1 MKNES
6 IPSNSRDLTRNLQRT
21 QQSRSDQLKI
31 LNVSQN
37 HYVRGGSDRYF
48 FTLAELLQKHGHR
61 VVPFTAANPN
71 NEPSEWEHYFP
82 RGADFEHPG
91 AKDLFRFLYSHDA
104 VKSVQRL
111 LKDTDIDLA
120 HFHIYYGKL
129 TASILGGLKEAGI
142 PLVQTLHEYKLTCPV
157 YSHLSNDKIC
167 EACAG
172 KHFWRALPKR
182 CNRGSFARTALS
194 VTESYVSRMLGAV
207 KKFDHFI
214 SVSHFLRKKM
224 ISHGIPEDKISTV
237 HNFVDV
243 SDIIPSFD
251 VGNYILYF
259 GRVHQSKGILTLI
272 EAAAPLKQVPLYI
285 VGDGEA
291 MPEIQR
297 IVEDDKCDHIHLL
310 GFKQGDEL
318 RELILNSICTVLPSE
333 WYENCPMSVLES
345 YAYGKPVIGA
355 DIGGI
360 PELIVDGIDGF
371 LVPSGGREALR
382 ERLLWMSEHRN
393 EAAEMGRI
401 GRQKMET
408 AFNADIHYERIMNV
422 YQQFL

>member
-1 MKNES
+1 MKS
-6 IPSNSRDLTRNLQRT
+6 T
-21 QQSRSDQLKI
+21 I

-37 HYVRGGSDRYF
+37 YHVRGGSDRYF
-48 FTLAELLQKHGHR
+48 FTLAKLLQKHGHR
-61 VVPFTAANPN
+61 VVPFTAANSN
-71 NEPSEWEHYFP
+71 NEASEWERYFP

-91 AKDLFRFLYSHDA
+91 AGDLLRFLYSHDA

-111 LKDTDIDLA
+111 LKDTDINLA

-129 TASILGGLKEAGI
+129 TASILEVLKKDGI
-142 PLVQTLHEYKLTCPV
+142 PLIQTLHEYKLTCPV
-157 YSHLSNDKIC
+157 YSHLSNDQIC
-167 EACAG
+167 EACEG

-182 CNRGSFARTALS
+182 CNRGSFTRTALS
-194 VTESYVSRMLGAV
+194 VTESYVSKMLGAV
-207 KKFDHFI
+207 SKFDHFI

-224 ISHGIPEDKISTV
+224 ITHGIPEDKISTV

-243 SDIIPSFD
+243 SDITPNFS
-251 VGNYILYF
+251 VGDYILYF
-259 GRVHQSKGILTLI
+259 GRVHQSKGIMTLI
-272 EAAAPLKQVPLYI
+272 EAALPLTDVPIYI

-291 MPEIQR
+291 MPEVQR
-297 IVEDDKCDHIHLL
+297 IIEQNGCQHIHLL

-360 PELIVDGIDGF
+360 PELIVDDVDGF
-371 LVPSGGREALR
+371 LVPSGEQEALR
-382 ERLLWMSEHRN
+382 ERLLWMSNHKN
-393 EAAEMGRI
+393 EAVEMGRI
-401 GRQKMET
+401 GRRKMET
-408 AFNADIHYERIMNV
+408 EFNADIHYEKIRNV
-422 YQQFL
+422 YDQFL

>member
-1 MKNES
+1 MH
-6 IPSNSRDLTRNLQRT
+6 T
-21 QQSRSDQLKI
+21 I
-31 LNVSQN
+31 LNISQN
-37 HYVRGGSDRYF
+37 HYIRGGSDRYF

-61 VVPFTAANPN
+61 VIPFTAASPK
-71 NEPSEWEHYFP
+71 NEPSEWERYFP
-82 RGADFEHPG
+82 RGADFERPG
-91 AKDLFRFLYSHDA
+91 VGDLLRFLYSRDA
-104 VKSVQRL
+104 AKSIQQL
-111 LKDTDIDLA
+111 LNDTEIDLA

-129 TASILGGLKEAGI
+129 TASILGVLKEAGI
-142 PLVQTLHEYKLTCPV
+142 PLIQTLHEYKLTCPV
-157 YSHLSNDKIC
+157 YSHLSNDEIC

-182 CNRGSFARTALS
+182 CNRGSIARTTLS
-194 VTESYVSRMLGAV
+194 VTEAYVSKMLGAV
-207 KKFDHFI
+207 AKFDHFI

-224 ISHGIPEDKISTV
+224 ISHGIPKNKISTV

-243 SDIIPSFD
+243 SDITPNFS
-251 VGNYILYF
+251 VGEYVLYF

-272 EAAAPLKQVPLYI
+272 KAAAPLKQVPLYI

-291 MPEIQR
+291 MPEVQR
-297 IVEDDKCDHIHLL
+297 IVEQNGCDHIHLL

-345 YAYGKPVIGA
+345 YAYGKPVLGA

-360 PELIVDGIDGF
+360 PELITDGVDGF
-371 LVPSGGREALR
+371 LVPSREQDALR
-382 ERLLWMSEHRN
+382 ERLLWMAEHKN
-393 EAAEMGRI
+393 EAVEMGRI

-408 AFNADIHYERIMNV
+408 EFNADIHYERIMNV

>member
-1 MKNES
+1 MKS
-6 IPSNSRDLTRNLQRT
+6 T
-21 QQSRSDQLKI
+21 I

-37 HYVRGGSDRYF
+37 HHVRGGSDRYF
-48 FTLAELLQKHGHR
+48 FTLAELLRKHGHR
-61 VVPFTAANPN
+61 VIPFTAANPN
-71 NEPSEWEHYFP
+71 NEPSEWERYFP

-91 AKDLFRFLYSHDA
+91 AGDLLRFLYSHDA
-104 VKSVQRL
+104 VKSIRQL
-111 LKDTDIDLA
+111 LTDTAINLA

-129 TASILGGLKEAGI
+129 TASILEVLKKDDI
-142 PLVQTLHEYKLTCPV
+142 PLIQTLHEYKLTCPV
-157 YSHLSNDKIC
+157 YSHLSNDEIC
-167 EACAG
+167 EACEG

-182 CNRGSFARTALS
+182 CNRGSLARTALS
-194 VTESYVSRMLGAV
+194 VTESYVSKMLGAV

-243 SDIIPSFD
+243 SDITPNFC
-251 VGNYILYF
+251 VGDYVLYF
-259 GRVHQSKGILTLI
+259 GRVHRSKGILTLI
-272 EAAAPLKQVPLYI
+272 EAAVPLTDVPLYI

-291 MPEIQR
+291 MPEIRR
-297 IVEDDKCDHIHLL
+297 IIEQNGCQHIHLL

-318 RELILNSICTVLPSE
+318 RELILNSLCTILPSE

-360 PELIVDGIDGF
+360 PELIVDGVDGF
-371 LVPSGGREALR
+371 LVPSGEQEILR
-382 ERLLWMSEHRN
+382 ERLLWMSEHKS
-393 EAAEMGRI
+393 EATEMGRV
-401 GRQKMET
+401 GRYKMET
-408 AFNADIHYERIMNV
+408 EFNADIHYEKIMNV

>member
-1 MKNES
+1 MK
-6 IPSNSRDLTRNLQRT
+6 RT
-21 QQSRSDQLKI
+21 I

-37 HYVRGGSDRYF
+37 YHVRGGSDRYF

-71 NEPSEWEHYFP
+71 NEPSEWEGYFP

-91 AKDLFRFLYSHDA
+91 AGDLLRFLYSHDA
-104 VKSVQRL
+104 VKSIRQL

-129 TASILGGLKEAGI
+129 TASILEVLKGDGI
-142 PLVQTLHEYKLTCPV
+142 PLIQTLHEYKLTCPV
-157 YSHLSNDKIC
+157 YSHLSNDEIC
-167 EACAG
+167 EACEG

-182 CNRGSFARTALS
+182 CNRGSLARTALS
-194 VTESYVSRMLGAV
+194 VTESYISKMLGAV

-243 SDIIPSFD
+243 SDITPNFSGGD
-251 VGNYILYF
+251 YILYF
-259 GRVHQSKGILTLI
+259 GRVHRSKGILTLI
-272 EAAAPLKQVPLYI
+272 KAAVPLTDVPIYI

-291 MPEIQR
+291 MPEVQR
-297 IVEDDKCDHIHLL
+297 IIEKNGCKHIHLL

-318 RELILNSICTVLPSE
+318 RELIRNSLCTVLPSE

-345 YAYGKPVIGA
+345 YAYGKTCY
-355 DIGGI
+355 
-360 PELIVDGIDGF
+360 
-371 LVPSGGREALR
+371 RC
-382 ERLLWMSEHRN
+382 
-393 EAAEMGRI
+393 
-401 GRQKMET
+401 
-408 AFNADIHYERIMNV
+408 
-422 YQQFL
+422 

>member
-1 MKNES
+1 MKS
-6 IPSNSRDLTRNLQRT
+6 A
-21 QQSRSDQLKI
+21 I

-37 HYVRGGSDRYF
+37 YHIRGGSDRYF
-48 FTLAELLQKHGHR
+48 FSLAELLQKHGHR

-71 NEPSEWEHYFP
+71 NEPSEWERYFP
-82 RGADFEHPG
+82 RAADFEHPG
-91 AKDLFRFLYSHDA
+91 AGDLLRFLYSHDA
-104 VKSVQRL
+104 VKSIRRL

-129 TASILGGLKEAGI
+129 TASILEVLKRDGI
-142 PLVQTLHEYKLTCPV
+142 PLIQTLHEYKLTCPV
-157 YSHLSNDKIC
+157 YSHLSNDQIC
-167 EACAG
+167 EACEG

-182 CNRGSFARTALS
+182 CNRGSLARTALS
-194 VTESYVSRMLGAV
+194 VTESYVSKMLGAV

-214 SVSHFLRKKM
+214 SVSHFLRKKA

-243 SDIIPSFD
+243 SAITPNFS
-251 VGNYILYF
+251 VGDYVLYF
-259 GRVHQSKGILTLI
+259 GRVHRSKGILTLI
-272 EAAAPLKQVPLYI
+272 KAAVPLTHVPIYI

-297 IVEDDKCDHIHLL
+297 IIEQNGCQHIHLL
-310 GFKQGDEL
+310 GFKQGNEL

-360 PELIVDGIDGF
+360 PELIVDGVDGF
-371 LVPSGGREALR
+371 LVPSGEEETLR
-382 ERLLWMSEHRN
+382 ERLLWMSEHKSD
-393 EAAEMGRI
+393 AAEMGRI
-401 GRQKMET
+401 GRYKMET
-408 AFNADIHYERIMNV
+408 EFNADIHYEKIMNV
-422 YQQFL
+422 YKQFS

>member
-1 MKNES
+1 MK
-6 IPSNSRDLTRNLQRT
+6 RT
-21 QQSRSDQLKI
+21 I

-37 HYVRGGSDRYF
+37 YHVRGGSDRYF

-61 VVPFTAANPN
+61 VVPFTAASPN
-71 NEPSEWEHYFP
+71 NESSEWENYFP

-91 AKDLFRFLYSHDA
+91 AGDLLRFLYSHDA
-104 VKSVQRL
+104 VKSIRQL
-111 LKDTDIDLA
+111 LQDTDINLA

-129 TASILGGLKEAGI
+129 TTSILEVLKRDGI
-142 PLVQTLHEYKLTCPV
+142 PLIQTLHEYKLTCPV
-157 YSHLSNDKIC
+157 YSHLSNDQIC
-167 EACAG
+167 EACEG

-182 CNRGSFARTALS
+182 CNRGSLARTALS
-194 VTESYVSRMLGAV
+194 VTESYVSKMLGAV

-243 SDIIPSFD
+243 SDITPNFSEGD
-251 VGNYILYF
+251 YILYF
-259 GRVHQSKGILTLI
+259 GRVHRSKGILTLI
-272 EAAAPLKQVPLYI
+272 AAAVPLTDVPIYI

-291 MPEIQR
+291 MPEVQR
-297 IVEDDKCDHIHLL
+297 IIEENGCKHIHLL

-318 RELILNSICTVLPSE
+318 RELIGNSICTVLPSE

-360 PELIVDGIDGF
+360 PELIVDGVDGF
-371 LVPSGGREALR
+371 LVPSGEQETLQD
-382 ERLLWMSEHRN
+382 RLLWMSEHKS
-393 EAAEMGRI
+393 EAAEMGRV
-401 GRQKMET
+401 GRHKMET
-408 AFNADIHYERIMNV
+408 EFNADIHYERIMNV

>member
-1 MKNES
+1 MK
-6 IPSNSRDLTRNLQRT
+6 RT
-21 QQSRSDQLKI
+21 I

-37 HYVRGGSDRYF
+37 YHVRGGSDRYF

-61 VVPFTAANPN
+61 VVPFTAASPN
-71 NEPSEWEHYFP
+71 NEPSEWEGYFP

-91 AKDLFRFLYSHDA
+91 AGDLLRFLYSHDA
-104 VKSVQRL
+104 VKSIRQL
-111 LKDTDIDLA
+111 LKATDIDLA

-129 TASILGGLKEAGI
+129 TTSILEVLKRDGI
-142 PLVQTLHEYKLTCPV
+142 SLIQTLHEYKLTCPV
-157 YSHLSNDKIC
+157 YSHLSNDQIC
-167 EACAG
+167 EACEG

-182 CNRGSFARTALS
+182 CNRGSLARTALS
-194 VTESYVSRMLGAV
+194 VTESYISKMLGAV

-243 SDIIPSFD
+243 SDITPNFSEGD
-251 VGNYILYF
+251 YILYF
-259 GRVHQSKGILTLI
+259 GRVHRSKGILTLI
-272 EAAAPLKQVPLYI
+272 EAAVPLTDVPIYI

-291 MPEIQR
+291 MPEVQQIIEQNGC
-297 IVEDDKCDHIHLL
+297 KHIHLL

-360 PELIVDGIDGF
+360 PELIVDGVDGC
-371 LVPSGGREALR
+371 LVPSGEQETLR
-382 ERLLWMSEHRN
+382 DRLLWMSEHKSD
-393 EAAEMGRI
+393 AAEMGRI
-401 GRQKMET
+401 GRYKMET
-408 AFNADIHYERIMNV
+408 EFNADIHYERIMNV

>member
-1 MKNES
+1 MKS
-6 IPSNSRDLTRNLQRT
+6 T
-21 QQSRSDQLKI
+21 I

-37 HYVRGGSDRYF
+37 YHVRGGSDRYF
-48 FTLAELLQKHGHR
+48 FTLAKLLQKHGHR
-61 VVPFTAANPN
+61 VVPFTAANSN
-71 NEPSEWEHYFP
+71 NEASEWERYFP

-91 AKDLFRFLYSHDA
+91 AGDLLRFLYSHDA

-111 LKDTDIDLA
+111 LKDTDINLA

-129 TASILGGLKEAGI
+129 TASILEVLKKDGI
-142 PLVQTLHEYKLTCPV
+142 PLIQTLHEYKLTCPV
-157 YSHLSNDKIC
+157 YSHLSNDQIC
-167 EACAG
+167 EACEG

-182 CNRGSFARTALS
+182 CNRGSFTRTALS
-194 VTESYVSRMLGAV
+194 VTESYVSKMLGAV
-207 KKFDHFI
+207 SKFDHFI

-224 ISHGIPEDKISTV
+224 ITHGIPEDKISTV

-243 SDIIPSFD
+243 SDITPNFS
-251 VGNYILYF
+251 VGDYILYF
-259 GRVHQSKGILTLI
+259 GRVHQSKGIMTLI
-272 EAAAPLKQVPLYI
+272 EAALPLTDVPIYI

-291 MPEIQR
+291 MPEVQR
-297 IVEDDKCDHIHLL
+297 IIEQNGCQHIHLL

-360 PELIVDGIDGF
+360 PELIVDDVDGF
-371 LVPSGGREALR
+371 LVPSGEQEALR
-382 ERLLWMSEHRN
+382 ERLLWMSNHKS
-393 EAAEMGRI
+393 EAVEMGRI
-401 GRQKMET
+401 GRRKMET
-408 AFNADIHYERIMNV
+408 EFNADIHYEKIRNV
-422 YQQFL
+422 YDQFL

>member
-1 MKNES
+1 MKRS
-6 IPSNSRDLTRNLQRT
+6 TYLTEPQGKIKM
-21 QQSRSDQLKI
+21 KI

-48 FTLAELLQKHGHR
+48 FTLAELLQKHGHG

-71 NEPSEWEHYFP
+71 NEPSEWERYFP
-82 RGADFEHPG
+82 RGADFERPG
-91 AKDLFRFLYSHDA
+91 AGDLLRFLYSNDA
-104 VKSVQRL
+104 VKSIQRL
-111 LKDTDIDLA
+111 LRNTDIDLA

-129 TASILGGLKEAGI
+129 TASILEVLKKNGI
-142 PLVQTLHEYKLTCPV
+142 PLIQTLHEYKLTCPV
-157 YSHLSNDKIC
+157 YSHLSNDEIC
-167 EACAG
+167 EACEG

-182 CNRGSFARTALS
+182 CNRGSIARTALS
-194 VTESYVSRMLGAV
+194 VTESYVSRMLGAI

-224 ISHGIPEDKISTV
+224 ISHGLPEDKISTV

-243 SDIIPSFD
+243 SDITPSFD

-259 GRVHQSKGILTLI
+259 GRLHRSKGILTLI

-291 MPEIQR
+291 MPEVQR
-297 IVEDDKCDHIHLL
+297 IIEENGCEHIHLL

-318 RELILNSICTVLPSE
+318 QELILNSICTVLPSE

-371 LVPSGGREALR
+371 LVPSGGQEALR
-382 ERLLWMSEHRN
+382 ERLLWISEHRD
-393 EAAEMGRI
+393 EAVEMGRM

-408 AFNADIHYERIMNV
+408 DFNADIHYERIMNV